1 MCYKML
7 NEFVRVNINDF
18 FQYNDLRHGMRGNNK
33 KLLVKRCSKDVTKY
47 FFSNRIVKTWNC
59 LPDNIVS
66 AINVKKF
73 SVLLIKWM
81 DTVYVANHMIV
92 YSF

>member
-1 MCYKML
+1 ML
-7 NEFVRVNINDF
+7 SNVKEFVGVNINRF
-18 FQYNDLRHGMRGNNK
+18 FQYNDLRHGMRGNNT

-47 FFSNRIVKTWNC
+47 FFSNRIVKAWNC
-59 LPDNIVS
+59 LPDHIVS

-73 SVLLIKWM
+73 SVLLDKWM
-81 DTVYVANHMIV
+81 DTVDVAHHMFV